1 MLIPL
6 YDDNPNERFPVMTVT
21 LIVTNVLVFI
31 YELSLDD
38 VALRQFFYAA
48 GFVPARVTGGAVPP
62 FELWPLPLTFVS
74 SMFLHGGW
82 MHLIGNMWF
91 LWIFGDNVEDRLGAL
106 RFLAIYLA
114 WGWVATAAQMSL
126 GGDPSTPIVGAS
138 GAIAGVLGAYAVL
151 YPHAKVHAI
160 LFLVIFATRIT
171 IPAFVMLGIW
181 FGIQFYS
188 LGDASVAWWAHI
200 GGFVAGL
207 AAAVPLKLSH

>member
-1 MLIPL
+1 M
-6 YDDNPNERFPVMTVT
+6 VTVA
-21 LIVTNVLVFI
+21 LVAINVLVFL
-31 YELSLDD
+31 YE
-38 VALRQFFYAA
+38 VALSDSALDLSGEAVVKLVYAA
-48 GFVPARVTGGAVPP
+48 GFLPARLIGGEIPP
-62 FELWPLPLTFVS
+62 DVNLLPLPFTFVS
-74 SMFLHGGW
+74 HMFLHGGW